1 MLIII
6 IYKYILVC
14 CFKVIFIFLSE
25 NLSEPGNSNVVKTN
39 FGVDL
44 KARLIMISLFFKYQV
59 CV

>member
-6 IYKYILVC
+6 IYKYLLVC
-14 CFKVIFIFLSE
+14 CFKVIFSFLSE

-44 KARLIMISLFFKYQV
+44 KGCLIMISLFFKS
-59 CV
+59 